1 MRVVLDASAII
12 AFLRDEPGADVVEG
26 YFEPGAH
33 QLYVHSINLCEV
45 FYDFL
50 RAAGEASAESAV
62 RDIKLLGVQER
73 ADMDAEFWRE
83 AGRLKAELRRVSLAD
98 CCALALSRS
107 LGAALLSA
115 DRHELEPIAAAG
127 VCEVRF
133 IR

>member
-1 MRVVLDASAII
+1 MKVVLDASAII

-26 YFEPGAH
+26 YFDPGVH
-33 QLYVHSINLCEV
+33 ELYVHSINLCEV

-50 RAAGEASAESAV
+50 RAADEVSAESAV
-62 RDIKLLGVQER
+62 RDVKLLGVQER
-73 ADMDAEFWRE
+73 ADMDADFWR
-83 AGRLKAELRRVSLAD
+83 AAARLKAEQRRVSLAD